1 MLGARKARVNGSGR
15 QTDGIVQMTGY
26 GISVERSPSA
36 FRFEAP
42 CENSRIVGNPEAI
55 VSYRKNRAR
64 TIRLGLETFA
74 QRPRLSSSGR
84 ACALADKISSMLLEE
99 RVARPVTEREA
110 VQLARDLYGLE
121 VAAKSLPGE
130 YDDNF
135 HLTPVGAGPSGSR
148 DGVSAE
154 QGDAAGFVL
163 KVMHPARERSF
174 IDMQCRAL
182 QHLAQRA
189 PQLTLP
195 RVRLNN
201 NGQPFAA
208 IAAPDGSERL
218 VWLLTYVPG
227 TMLAKARPHS
237 PELLQSLGRFLGEM
251 NAGLA
256 DFAHAAARR
265 RSARW
270 SKNFSHSTKAR
281 LCRLCRSCGAAW
293 FMATRTI
300 TTCWWGKRCRCRG
313 KWSASS

>member
-1 MLGARKARVNGSGR
+1 MLGWFRADAACASRWNRARACGSRATSPGRNLSATKRWRRVSSALYTTPIPPPPSFSMTRKCEMVWPIMEQAILRSAMLGAWKARVNGSGR

-42 CENSRIVGNPEAI
+42 CENSRIVGNREAI

-148 DGVSAE
+148 DGASPR
-154 QGDAAGFVL
+154 QGVAAGLLRTVL
-163 KVMHPARERSF
+163 LPAP
-174 IDMQCRAL
+174 
-182 QHLAQRA
+182 A
-189 PQLTLP
+189 PP
-195 RVRLNN
+195 
-201 NGQPFAA
+201 
-208 IAAPDGSERL
+208 
-218 VWLLTYVPG
+218 
-227 TMLAKARPHS
+227 
-237 PELLQSLGRFLGEM
+237 
-251 NAGLA
+251 
-256 DFAHAAARR
+256 
-265 RSARW
+265 
-270 SKNFSHSTKAR
+270 
-281 LCRLCRSCGAAW
+281 
-293 FMATRTI
+293 
-300 TTCWWGKRCRCRG
+300 
-313 KWSASS
+313 

>member
-1 MLGARKARVNGSGR
+1 M
-15 QTDGIVQMTGY
+15 
-26 GISVERSPSA
+26 
-36 FRFEAP
+36 
-42 CENSRIVGNPEAI
+42 
-55 VSYRKNRAR
+55 
-64 TIRLGLETFA
+64 RLGLETFA

-110 VQLARDLYGLE
+110 VQLARDLYGME

-154 QGDAAGFVL
+154 QEDAAGFVL

-195 RVRLNN
+195 RVRLTN
-201 NGQPFAA
+201 NGQAFAA
-208 IAAPDGSERL
+208 IAAPDGSESL
-218 VWLLTYVPG
+218 VWLLTYVQG
-227 TMLAKARPHS
+227 TMLVKARPHS
-237 PELLQSLGRFLGEM
+237 PELLQSLGHFLGAM
-251 NAGLA
+251 DAALA
-256 DFAHAAARR
+256 DFSHPAARR
-265 RSARW
+265 ELKWDLARAGW
-270 SKNFSHSTKAR
+270 IRQHLHLVRDTSRRALVEKFLALYEAEVVAVLPQLR
-281 LCRLCRSCGAAW
+281 PRGVCRDAHGYNALVGGPSPPP
-293 FMATRTI
+293 
-300 TTCWWGKRCRCRG
+300 GKDRCVRDFG
-313 KWSASS
+313 